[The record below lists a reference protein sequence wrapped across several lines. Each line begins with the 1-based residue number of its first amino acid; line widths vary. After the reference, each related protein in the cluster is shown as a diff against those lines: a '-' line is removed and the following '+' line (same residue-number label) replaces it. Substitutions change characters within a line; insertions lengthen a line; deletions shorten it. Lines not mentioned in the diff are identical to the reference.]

1 MTKPQQWSLSMDM
14 HDAENEIF
22 NQWKTRYNKSIIPDG
37 IVHEP
42 TYKAAKLKILFLLK
56 EVNDENGE
64 EWDLRDF
71 LFNGGRAA
79 TWTPA
84 AIWLKG
90 ISNLPSKLPFEES
103 RKINPS
109 QRTELLH
116 TIACMNLKK
125 YGGGAKTQ
133 KKELRI
139 VAKANQDLLNKQFEL
154 YSDLDYV
161 ICGGPDIKHL
171 AKELIVPIRNAG
183 PWQRMKE
190 TTVEYL
196 EFAPHK
202 YAIAFWHPQQRRYK
216 SKEVYN
222 WIVNTIAILETRK
235 KN

>member
-1 MTKPQQWSLSMDM
+1 MNM
-14 HDAENEIF
+14 HDAENKIF
-22 NQWKTRYNKSIIPDG
+22 RQWKSRYNKSIIPDG

-56 EVNDENGE
+56 EVNDENGG
-64 EWDLRDF
+64 EWDLRKF

-90 ISNLPSKLPFEES
+90 FSSLPNKLQFEEA
-103 RKINPS
+103 RKITSS
-109 QRTELLH
+109 QRTELLRS
-116 TIACMNLKK
+116 IACMNLKK
-125 YGGGAKTQ
+125 YGGGAITR
-133 KKELRI
+133 KKELRT
-139 VAKANQDLLNKQFEL
+139 VARANEDLLNKQFEL
-154 YSDLDYV
+154 YGDLDYV
-161 ICGGPDIKHL
+161 ICGGPDIKRL
-171 AKELIVPIRNAG
+171 AKKLINPIRNAG
-183 PWQRMKE
+183 PWQRMPE

-202 YAIAFWHPQQRRYK
+202 FAIAFWHPQQRRYK

-222 WIVNTIAILETRK
+222 WIVDTIAILETRK